1 MSNTQPVMVMR
12 FEAEDEKGLQNY
24 RKFMEQE
31 IKQIKV

>member
-12 FEAEDEKGLQNY
+12 FEAEDEESLKNY

-31 IKQIKV
+31 IKQVKV